1 MILAIHDN
9 KTIVVVKWY
18 KKSVTEATPKQ
29 ILLSYQKPNIA
40 AGGIFNTR
48 QSNRAIF
55 KVGSERPAI

>member
-29 ILLSYQKPNIA
+29 IYYLIRNPTSQLEEYSAPYIA
-40 AGGIFNTR
+40 TSQF
-48 QSNRAIF
+48 
-55 KVGSERPAI
+55 